1 MLGEVPVRW
10 TKQHALAGLLAAM
23 PVTAAQAQSAI
34 EVSNAWT
41 PASAQTRVDTPV
53 YMTIANRTD
62 GPDSLVRVRCP
73 VADFAEKHATDRGE
87 GGFAMREVKA
97 IAIPPSAGVTLAP
110 RGAHLMLL
118 HTKQALQPGETFTCS
133 VVFQKAG
140 AVPVEVT
147 VAPGGAEDK
156 S

>member
-1 MLGEVPVRW
+1 MLWGKPVRW

-23 PVTAAQAQSAI
+23 PAAAAQAQGAI

-53 YMTIANRTD
+53 YMTIANRAD
-62 GPDSLVRVRCP
+62 GSDSLLRVRCP
-73 VADFAEKHATDRGE
+73 VADFAEKHVTDRGE

-97 IAIPPSAGVTLAP
+97 IAIPPGAVVTLAP

-118 HTKQALQPGETFTCS
+118 HTRQVLQPGETFTCS
-133 VVFQKAG
+133 VTFQKAG
-140 AVPVEVT
+140 AVSVEVT
-147 VAPGGAEDK
+147 VALGGPENG